1 MSSAT
6 LDGVAV
12 TLDEAYGH
20 AARILAQAKFPVV
33 AGLGAD
39 VAGARAAILLAE
51 RLRGAFDHLAS
62 DEILADLDTMRSFA
76 MFATTPNEARLR
88 ADVLLLVGP
97 GLTERWPG
105 LFERLAPQKPVHF
118 GGAARKIIW
127 LGPKAGE
134 DKLAGVEVETLPV
147 PAIVL
152 PSLLAVLRARVGGRP
167 VKLDA
172 AVLQKIDACAETLKG
187 AKFGVAVW
195 SAGTLGSLGVE
206 ALQSLVSDLNATTRF
221 SGVPLGA
228 RAGAAGV
235 NQIAGWM
242 TGFPPRTGFGRGHP
256 EHDPWRFDAR
266 RLVDSGEADAALWIS
281 AYENEAP
288 NWTRTDVP
296 LVTLAPKGAE
306 VARGVYI
313 EVGQPGETH
322 DAIEFAQ
329 EATTFVSR
337 AAKSPGEAPSVADAL
352 KAIGAKITEAA

>member
-20 AARILAQAKFPVV
+20 AARILGKAKFPVV

-51 RLRGAFDHLAS
+51 RLRGAFDHMAS
-62 DEILADLDTMRSFA
+62 DEIFADLETMRSFA
-76 MFATTPNEARLR
+76 MFTTTPNEARLR

-97 GLTERWPG
+97 GLIERWPR
-105 LFERLAPQKPVHF
+105 LVERLAPHKPVHF
-118 GGAARKIIW
+118 SGAARKIVWI
-127 LGPKAGE
+127 GPKAGD
-134 DKLAGVEVETLPV
+134 DKLDGVDVERLVVPV
-147 PAIVL
+147 EVL
-152 PSLLAVLRARVGGRP
+152 PSLLATLRARVGGRP
-167 VKLDA
+167 VKLDP
-172 AVLQKIDACAETLKG
+172 AVLQKVDACAETLKG

-195 SAGTLGSLGVE
+195 SAASLGALGVE
-206 ALQSLVSDLNATTRF
+206 ALQSLISDLNATTRF
-221 SGVPLGA
+221 SGVPIGA

-235 NQIAGWM
+235 TQVAGWM

-281 AYENEAP
+281 AYGNEAP
-288 NWTRTDVP
+288 NWTSNNVP
-296 LVTLAPKGAE
+296 LVTLAPKGAK

-329 EATTFVSR
+329 EATTLVSR
-337 AAKSPGEAPSVADAL
+337 AAKTPGDAPSVADAL
-352 KAIGAKITEAA
+352 KAIDAKITEAA